1 LEKPPVQFPWEIP
14 PQIYGPFQVKPV
26 RKDGKERNEISG
38 LENGT
43 GYTLKD
49 IVDVPSIPRGKIII
63 NISTSI
69 MQASTKFHQGLSS
82 AVRYHNNDE
91 WFRVVPPR
99 PMRCSLRIYWRLK
112 D

>member
-1 LEKPPVQFPWEIP
+1 MEKPPVQFPWEIP
-14 PQIYGPFQVKPV
+14 PQIYGQLKVKPV
-26 RKDGKERNEISG
+26 RKDGKERNEVSG

>member
-1 LEKPPVQFPWEIP
+1 MEKPPVQFPWETP

-26 RKDGKERNEISG
+26 RKDGKERSETSG
-38 LENGT
+38 LGD
-43 GYTLKD
+43 GYRLKD
-49 IVDVPSIPRGKIII
+49 IVELPNIPKGKIII
-63 NISTSI
+63 SISTSI
-69 MQASTKFHQGLSS
+69 MNTNTKYHQGLSD
-82 AVRYHNNDE
+82 AVRYGNNNE